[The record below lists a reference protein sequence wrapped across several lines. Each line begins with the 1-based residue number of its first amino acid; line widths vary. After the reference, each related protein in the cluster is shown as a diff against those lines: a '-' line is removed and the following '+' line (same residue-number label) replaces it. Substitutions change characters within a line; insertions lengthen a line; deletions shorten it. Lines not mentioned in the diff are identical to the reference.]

1 MGGGALGAPPPARM
15 HTVLQTARQAIVIRS
30 IARGI
35 AAALVCL
42 SLGGA
47 LPAAADPP
55 PGPGAGPTDRRAVG
69 TTTVRQAAVAARAT
83 TTTLALGAPR
93 PGEAGWALTATVS
106 SSRGMPVGVV
116 RFWLGRTLLASV
128 PVVGGRAVWRTNG
141 LPRVDGCMGAQPR
154 PAELAAAFEG
164 ARHYADSTSNPVPV
178 PVPDAPPAPCGTGT
192 VTVSIPVGM
201 LSITTPYTPAAP
213 LDLGPAVLDLAT
225 STYSA
230 SAPFRDIAITDTRA
244 GELGFTASAV
254 CGPFRGATDEFDG
267 GHAGLTDLRARQVPG
282 NALQA
287 SDVVLMDHP
296 AAVDGLAVPRD
307 FARYASG
314 RSVGTVRIDGVL
326 AVAAVPSS
334 VDAGVYRAVVT
345 FTAV

>member
-1 MGGGALGAPPPARM
+1 M
-15 HTVLQTARQAIVIRS
+15 IRS
-30 IARGI
+30 VARGV

-42 SLGGA
+42 SLCGA
-47 LPAAADPP
+47 LPATADPQR
-55 PGPGAGPTDRRAVG
+55 GPGAEPSERRAVD
-69 TTTVRQAAVAARAT
+69 TTTAGSRPEPAAVAARAT
-83 TTTLALGAPR
+83 TTTLTVGAPR
-93 PGEAGWALTATVS
+93 PGSAGWTLTATVTS
-106 SSRGMPVGVV
+106 TRGTPVGVV
-116 RFWLGRTLLASV
+116 RFWLGRTLLAAV
-128 PVVGGRAVWRTNG
+128 PVVGGRAVWRTNV
-141 LPRVDGCMGAQPR
+141 LPHAGGCPGEDEP
-154 PAELAAAFEG
+154 PAELTAVFEG
-164 ARHYADSTSNPVPV
+164 TRHDADSTSTPVPV
-178 PVPDAPPAPCGTGT
+178 RVPDAPPAPCGTGT

-287 SDVVLMDHP
+287 ADVVLTDHP
-296 AAVDGLAVPRD
+296 AAVDGLAVPRR
-307 FARYASG
+307 FARYGSG
-314 RSVGTVRIDGVL
+314 RSTGTVRIDGVL